1 MKISLNKNIKN
12 SNKNFTDFEEKK
24 GEFLRLTYKSFLT
37 NDKKYDEDKI
47 KKYKDIANILTLVV
61 CVLIYLPALNN
72 NFDNFINNNF
82 INKMTNPQNPYIVP
96 ILAFLVFFAMPIII
110 TIFINILF
118 ESIYNC
124 YKKTIFLASK
134 DGILLKS
141 KKSEISFKKENISR
155 FCIDKEINRQDTI
168 PPVAISEKKS
178 LTLMKLNNSKEESF
192 CIVIVCKKS
201 INLPVYGTPQKEF
214 VLFTNLS
221 EEKAKYLV
229 NSMNY
234 IIFGLC

>member
-82 INKMTNPQNPYIVP
+82 INKMTNPQNPYIVS
-96 ILAFLVFFAMPIII
+96 ILAFLVFFIIQ
-110 TIFINILF
+110 FI
-118 ESIYNC
+118 SS
-124 YKKTIFLASK
+124 TV
-134 DGILLKS
+134 G
-141 KKSEISFKKENISR
+141 
-155 FCIDKEINRQDTI
+155 TI
-168 PPVAISEKKS
+168 PQPSS
-178 LTLMKLNNSKEESF
+178 FNSIPS
-192 CIVIVCKKS
+192 S
-201 INLPVYGTPQKEF
+201 
-214 VLFTNLS
+214 
-221 EEKAKYLV
+221 
-229 NSMNY
+229 Y
-234 IIFGLC
+234 IGIF